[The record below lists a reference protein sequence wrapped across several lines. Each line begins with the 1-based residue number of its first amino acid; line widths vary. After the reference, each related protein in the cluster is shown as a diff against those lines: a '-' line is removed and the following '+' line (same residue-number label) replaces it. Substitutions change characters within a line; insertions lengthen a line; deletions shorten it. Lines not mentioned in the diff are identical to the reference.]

1 MEKSYKLNKLSDNEY
16 TFDTRLGLSYSMELK
31 QSTLSYLL
39 ANDEIK
45 YIDIFRFSIFD
56 RDYPIDTDYMVRNTI
71 LDFLKNYFEQK
82 HNDEI
87 LFFIN
92 NEFESNNFS
101 HRAKS
106 RLKLFRR
113 LFRIANKNNKS
124 DFVFLTNDHFILNH
138 NEYKLDY
145 IGIIIKTSSENY
157 INIVKSFNK
166 FCYENS
172 YQKLT

>member
-1 MEKSYKLNKLSDNEY
+1 MERKYQLTELKDNEY

-31 QSTLSYLL
+31 KSTASYLL
-39 ANDEIK
+39 TNGMIK
-45 YIDIFRFSIFD
+45 YIDIFSFAIYDFN
-56 RDYPIDTDYMVRNTI
+56 YPIESDYKIRNTI
-71 LDFLKNYFEQK
+71 LDFLMNYFSQIV
-82 HNDEI
+82 NDEI

-92 NEFESNNFS
+92 NEFENNTNS

-106 RLKLFRR
+106 RLKLFRK
-113 LFRIANKNNKS
+113 LFRIANRSNNEEYI
-124 DFVFLTNDHFILNH
+124 FLTNEHFVLNH

-166 FCYENS
+166 FCHENS
-172 YQKLT
+172 Y